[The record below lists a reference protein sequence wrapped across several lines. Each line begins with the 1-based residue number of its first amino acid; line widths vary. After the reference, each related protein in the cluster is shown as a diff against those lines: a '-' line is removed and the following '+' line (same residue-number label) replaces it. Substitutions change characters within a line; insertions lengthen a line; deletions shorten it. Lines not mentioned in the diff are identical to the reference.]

1 MSTPSGKVKAV
12 VTRSCPT
19 LCNPVDCSPP
29 GSSVHGILQ
38 ARILEWSTIPF
49 SRGSSQ
55 PRDQTCVSGIA
66 GEFFTLPPN
75 LRSDLKSASRC
86 SVGYFTEHNTF
97 IIFPVEGSVQ
107 AAIRVGSGFTLL
119 MSRSQGPASCLTS
132 HHSILLPDM
141 GFVCDLE
148 RILSVSVQS
157 GDRNYMII

>member
-1 MSTPSGKVKAV
+1 MCVCTQL
-12 VTRSCPT
+12 CPT
-19 LCNPVDCSPP
+19 PHDPMDCSSP
-29 GSSVHGILQ
+29 GSSGHRIFQ
-38 ARILEWSTIPF
+38 ARILEWVAISY
-49 SRGSSQ
+49 SRSSSQ

-141 GFVCDLE
+141 GFVCDLQ
-148 RILSVSVQS
+148 RILAVSVQS